1 MKNNF
6 SEKQFS
12 FFNPKNKKIK
22 KETESSSSTQLR
34 TSVQSQLMTMRI
46 EAAKISTK
54 ESKIS
59 CKYCEK
65 FENAIRFCTS
75 KCLRKFRWFRDKTY
89 RSEKT
94 NPTIDTNGCP
104 FCCECVNCE
113 ERITTYRK
121 MLSETPNSCV
131 ISNRRSRLK
140 TELSE
145 ETEEL
150 IPDILQSYIS
160 LILSSSEKK
169 IVTLLQS
176 TMYLLPDVMLISNG
190 QQVTIDLE
198 ATQIFGTLKLMND
211 SFCTVI
217 CRGYEFK
224 EKTEQKIFCL
234 CSCQY
239 KPGTKIKSTIF
250 NYNFSTNIFL

>member
-1 MKNNF
+1 M
-6 SEKQFS
+6 
-12 FFNPKNKKIK
+12 
-22 KETESSSSTQLR
+22 
-34 TSVQSQLMTMRI
+34 
-46 EAAKISTK
+46 
-54 ESKIS
+54 
-59 CKYCEK
+59 
-65 FENAIRFCTS
+65 
-75 KCLRKFRWFRDKTY
+75 
-89 RSEKT
+89 
-94 NPTIDTNGCP
+94 
-104 FCCECVNCE
+104 
-113 ERITTYRK
+113 
-121 MLSETPNSCV
+121 
-131 ISNRRSRLK
+131 K

-224 EKTEQKIFCL
+224 EKTEQKNFCL